1 MKALAMMAWI
11 SLLGGDPLV
20 DPWENAFPALGEIE
34 AATSHGAS
42 DPGDWSLNDNDLLDP
57 FEQS

>member
-1 MKALAMMAWI
+1 MMAWI

-34 AATSHGAS
+34 AATFHGAS
-42 DPGDWSLNDNDLLDP
+42 DPGDWSLDDNELLDP

>member
-1 MKALAMMAWI
+1 VKALAMMAWI

-20 DPWENAFPALGEIE
+20 DPWENAFPEQGEIE
-34 AATSHGAS
+34 TATFHGSS
-42 DPGDWSLNDNDLLDP
+42 DPGDWSLDDNALLDP

>member
-20 DPWENAFPALGEIE
+20 DPWEDAFSEHGAIE
-34 AATSHGAS
+34 AATFHGAW
-42 DPGDWSLNDNDLLDP
+42 DPEDWRLDDNELLDP
-57 FEQS
+57 FEHH

>member
-1 MKALAMMAWI
+1 MMAWI

-20 DPWENAFPALGEIE
+20 DPWESALPELGEIQS
-34 AATSHGAS
+34 TTFHGAS
-42 DPGDWSLNDNDLLDP
+42 DLGDWSLDDNELLDP